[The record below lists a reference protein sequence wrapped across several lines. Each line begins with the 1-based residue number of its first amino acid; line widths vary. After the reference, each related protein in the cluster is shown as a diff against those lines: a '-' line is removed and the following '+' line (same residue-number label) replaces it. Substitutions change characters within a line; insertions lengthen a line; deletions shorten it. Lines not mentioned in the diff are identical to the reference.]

1 MPHRQFSAY
10 QEWSTQSYHLL
21 ERLDGSKHWIVPVQC
36 LRIGRE
42 EHVPE
47 SSNHSLFPGNDGNF
61 GGNQLPDGSIRPSP
75 LRRRRTICPA
85 ISKRAFARVSPDS
98 AFFMHISRFFRV
110 SYSNHAQD
118 NGRLQV
124 CVCVHVCV
132 CACGKTLK
140 TQRKKR
146 NACGMGVCVCVMC
159 SVVR

>member
-21 ERLDGSKHWIVPVQC
+21 ERLTGSKHWIVPVQS
-36 LRIGRE
+36 LRIGRK

-47 SSNHSLFPGNDGNF
+47 SSNNTLFPGNEGNF
-61 GGNQLPDGSIRPSP
+61 GGNQLPDGSIRLSP
-75 LRRRRTICPA
+75 LRRRRTICPS
-85 ISKRAFARVSPDS
+85 ISNRAFARVSPDF
-98 AFFMHISRFFRV
+98 AFFRHISRFSACSHIR

-124 CVCVHVCV
+124 CVCVHVFACV
-132 CACGKTLK
+132 RGKTLK

-146 NACGMGVCVCVMC
+146 NACGMCVLC